1 MSLEMLAFTISRH
14 PLVNTAVMLPP
25 ALLGEGT
32 VSDKVL
38 DQAVMESE
46 VRVCVCVC
54 VCVCVRAYVSVCVHV
69 QIDGNCCY
77 AN

>member
-1 MSLEMLAFTISRH
+1 
-14 PLVNTAVMLPP
+14 MLPP

-54 VCVCVRAYVSVCVHV
+54 LCVFVCVYRSMVTVVMQTGIWFMHV
-69 QIDGNCCY
+69 QGYLTLLNI
-77 AN
+77 